1 MRDIGIFGGTFD
13 PIHVGHLRAADCL
26 RRALA
31 LEKVLFVTSKTPPH
45 KSGVL
50 DAEERHAMVS
60 AAVAGSPYFEAS
72 RADLDRAGFGSEI
85 EILHILREQYGEG
98 VRFNL
103 IVSAEYLA
111 PDYEWNITRWET
123 AEELFQ
129 LSRIVICP
137 RGEITTDKAREWAK
151 KLLPA
156 STVEVVDCPVVP
168 VSSSVVR
175 RAVNEGGSIDHLVL
189 PPVKNI
195 IARKGFYRGA
205 LPVLRPRFEALPQ
218 LAESCAL

>member
-13 PIHVGHLRAADCL
+13 PIHIGHLRAADCL
-26 RRALA
+26 RRALS

-60 AAVAGSPYFEAS
+60 AAVAGNPYFEAS
-72 RADLDRAGFGSEI
+72 RVDLDRDGFSSEI
-85 EILHILREQYGEG
+85 EILKILRAQYGEG
-98 VRFNL
+98 YRFNL
-103 IVSAEYLA
+103 IISAEYLA

-123 AEELFQ
+123 AEELFH
-129 LSRIVICP
+129 LSRVIVCP
-137 RGEITTDKAREWAK
+137 RGNITTEQAREWAK
-151 KLLPA
+151 FLPA
-156 STVEVVDCPVVP
+156 STVEVIDCPVVP
-168 VSSSVVR
+168 VSSSIVR

-189 PPVKNI
+189 PPVSNI

-205 LPVLRPRFEALPQ
+205 LPAIRPQFGALPVF
-218 LAESCAL
+218 AESCAL